1 MLVGYVDRL
10 VWLALACLFLFH
22 VLGEALVIGLAPAAS
37 AFSDR
42 FTSRV
47 AARILFC
54 VRVFPAA
61 GSMIATAAV
70 CLLVYLQPGHHW
82 ITGWARWLWIGAAPA
97 GLMLLLVSVRGL
109 LQNLARS
116 REHMR
121 RWRVEARRESLGE
134 IPIPAYV
141 IDGDVP
147 FLAMAGI
154 VRPVLIASR
163 GLVRALTP
171 GQLNAALAH
180 EAAHRVFHDNLKR
193 LIMRSIPSVLPFAMR
208 LRSIE
213 KSWAKCTEQAA
224 DDRAVAGTPV
234 QAALLAEAL
243 LRVAQIGGLH
253 PSGAATA
260 LLADGSELHDR
271 VNRLLNSASRRVRR
285 ENMVNR

>member
-1 MLVGYVDRL
+1 MLDGYLDR
-10 VWLALACLFLFH
+10 WPACLFLFH
-22 VLGEALVIGLAPAAS
+22 VLGEALASWLAPAAI

-42 FTSRV
+42 LAPRV

-61 GSMIATAAV
+61 GSVAGTAAV
-70 CLLVYLQPGHHW
+70 GLLVNVHPGHDW
-82 ITGWARWLWIGAAPA
+82 ITGRVRWLSIGAAPG
-97 GLMLLLVSVRGL
+97 GLALLFMSARGL

-116 REHMR
+116 REHLR
-121 RWRVEARRESLGE
+121 RWRVEARREQLGE

-154 VRPVLIASR
+154 VRPALIASR

-180 EAAHRVFHDNLKR
+180 EAAHRVSHDNLKR
-193 LIMRSIPSVLPFAMR
+193 LIMRSIPSALPFAMR

-213 KSWAKCTEQAA
+213 KSWARFAEQAA
-224 DDRAVAGTPV
+224 DDRAVAGAPV

-243 LRVAQIGGLH
+243 MRVAQIGGVH
-253 PSGAATA
+253 PSGAATP
-260 LLADGSELHDR
+260 LLADGSELHER
-271 VNRLLNSASRRVRR
+271 VKRLLNSASRRVRR
-285 ENMVNR
+285 EELVTR